1 MRIFLFAASCVLNIS
16 IFFLGLKLLGKTL
29 TSILGFRLRALLTR
43 FTSTK
48 STSLISGILSAV
60 FVQSSSAVNSTM
72 VVLVDSGVLSLRQAL
87 GVMLGAN
94 IGTTLT
100 VQIVTLPVEKT
111 VAPLLLG
118 GLLLMY
124 LAKRPNLGTA
134 IFSLGAVFFGLTFTT
149 GVLTPVLSTARVQ
162 QVLLEL
168 TGTPLRACVVGALLT
183 ALVQSSSAVTG
194 LVVTLTGRQLL
205 SLPAAVGLALG
216 SNVGTVLTT
225 LLASLGR
232 DRASRATALADLLF
246 NVGGVML
253 ILPMYPFFLRLI
265 RLFSGYPSRQVAH
278 AHTFFNVITA
288 LLALPLLEYLARLAW
303 AWAGIGRGNKNK

>member
-1 MRIFLFAASCVLNIS
+1 
-16 IFFLGLKLLGKTL
+16 
-29 TSILGFRLRALLTR
+29 
-43 FTSTK
+43 
-48 STSLISGILSAV
+48 
-60 FVQSSSAVNSTM
+60 
-72 VVLVDSGVLSLRQAL
+72 
-87 GVMLGAN
+87 
-94 IGTTLT
+94 
-100 VQIVTLPVEKT
+100 
-111 VAPLLLG
+111 
-118 GLLLMY
+118 
-124 LAKRPNLGTA
+124 
-134 IFSLGAVFFGLTFTT
+134 
-149 GVLTPVLSTARVQ
+149 
-162 QVLLEL
+162 
-168 TGTPLRACVVGALLT
+168 LRACVVGALLT

-288 LLALPLLEYLARLAW
+288 LLALPL
-303 AWAGIGRGNKNK
+303 